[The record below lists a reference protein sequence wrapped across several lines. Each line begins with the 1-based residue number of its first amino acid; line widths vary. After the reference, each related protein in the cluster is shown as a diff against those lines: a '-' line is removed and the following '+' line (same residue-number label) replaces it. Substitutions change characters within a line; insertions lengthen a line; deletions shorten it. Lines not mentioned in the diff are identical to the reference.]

1 MKNSRSIVLTIT
13 ITIGIRR
20 SNAYTMVTRDK
31 LWTTEGMSIGE
42 NKTKRIS
49 TQAQVSRLKRGNET
63 LFWLRNHAAYMAE
76 RNWGRIN
83 STSCKYLCIVLIVLI
98 REHVLWQVLK
108 PLALIGDQERI
119 SPYNINT
126 ISTRQLLRIKENIN
140 LRIIRWSITK
150 FSKLT

>member
-1 MKNSRSIVLTIT
+1 MHTQWLLEINCEQLRGCPLE
-13 ITIGIRR
+13 R
-20 SNAYTMVTRDK
+20 
-31 LWTTEGMSIGE
+31 
-42 NKTKRIS
+42 TKRKGY
-49 TQAQVSRLKRGNET
+49 QLKRKWVEERKWNSF
-63 LFWLRNHAAYMAE
+63 FWLRNHAAYMAE

-108 PLALIGDQERI
+108 PLALMGDQERI